1 MRTGHR
7 ACTRARSAEPARLPL
22 RSCLFVLLSFADN
35 QPDRGTYKVVEL
47 EFHLLFCNVGFSVDA
62 TIRLPFPDIQVDE
75 FHFVPLSSKLSQ
87 RPDSLNRKV
96 WGWCYVA
103 QGLHERDML
112 QPGRRGLGFAVGQ
125 EPLVSLFASQG
136 CEITGTDLDTG
147 RASDAGWVE
156 TQQHASNLSMLNQHG
171 LCDPAEFTRRVSFRH
186 VDMNH
191 IPSDLQGYDFVWSAC
206 SLEHLGSLSLG
217 EQFIYN
223 SLACLKPGG
232 IAIHTTEF
240 NVSSNDDTI
249 DHRGTVI
256 FRRCDMER
264 IAENLTAQGQTV
276 EPFAFDTG
284 DLPVDQIVDAPPYTK
299 DRHLK
304 LLLHGYTCTSV
315 GLIVRKTS
323 EQIPQAPRHV
333 TPRSLRDA
341 WRPMRAWIKGR
352 VDRLA
357 EAVTPQRGVA

>member
-1 MRTGHR
+1 MIRSSSDVKLILVPLAFGVSVEPSTLISLVDRGESRRDRLATDWAKGCGDKRLCFGLKGDGVFHR
-7 ACTRARSAEPARLPL
+7 GRHSESFGAVDFGRLDVVSKSSGADAKVISDAHEPA
-22 RSCLFVLLSFADN
+22 
-35 QPDRGTYKVVEL
+35 
-47 EFHLLFCNVGFSVDA
+47 
-62 TIRLPFPDIQVDE
+62 
-75 FHFVPLSSKLSQ
+75 
-87 RPDSLNRKV
+87 
-96 WGWCYVA
+96 
-103 QGLHERDML
+103 
-112 QPGRRGLGFAVGQ
+112 
-125 EPLVSLFASQG
+125 
-136 CEITGTDLDTG
+136 
-147 RASDAGWVE
+147 
-156 TQQHASNLSMLNQHG
+156 
-171 LCDPAEFTRRVSFRH
+171 
-186 VDMNH
+186 
-191 IPSDLQGYDFVWSAC
+191 FVWSAC
-206 SLEHLGSLSLG
+206 SLVHLGSLSLG
-217 EQFIYN
+217 EQVVYN

-249 DHRGTVI
+249 DHHGTVI

-333 TPRSLRDA
+333 TPRSSRDA

-352 VDRLA
+352 VNRLA